1 MPRMRNPH
9 SPSCAETRPT
19 TTSAPAGVRQ
29 CTPYPARAALAG
41 AREALLTTRWT
52 PPRNG
57 SRDLGPLFARLHGPS
72 HAFRQTMVSARR
84 GASLHVPGRGRPE
97 ARRGG
102 PTAGAAPPPGEP
114 MGDAQLRKQSI
125 ALKTAFGTT
134 ACNPR
139 GFAGGSTVRTGIGRG
154 LRSSSRPRTALPN
167 VVLPWPFLLG
177 PLDHV
182 SMHALDQAT
191 ANGPQAIRASS
202 CPAPPRARNTSQP
215 AVTP

>member
-1 MPRMRNPH
+1 MHATPPARYPLRH
-9 SPSCAETRPT
+9 HVDRVVHAQLGVLLEQRLCPSCAETRPT

-102 PTAGAAPPPGEP
+102 PTAGAAPPLGEP
-114 MGDAQLRKQSI
+114 MGDTQLRKQGF
-125 ALKTAFGTT
+125 ALRTGFGTT
-134 ACNPR
+134 ACDPR
-139 GFAGGSTVRTGIGRG
+139 GFAGGSLCGRG
-154 LRSSSRPRTALPN
+154 IARRPP
-167 VVLPWPFLLG
+167 G
-177 PLDHV
+177 
-182 SMHALDQAT
+182 Q
-191 ANGPQAIRASS
+191 
-202 CPAPPRARNTSQP
+202 PPRARV
-215 AVTP
+215 AR